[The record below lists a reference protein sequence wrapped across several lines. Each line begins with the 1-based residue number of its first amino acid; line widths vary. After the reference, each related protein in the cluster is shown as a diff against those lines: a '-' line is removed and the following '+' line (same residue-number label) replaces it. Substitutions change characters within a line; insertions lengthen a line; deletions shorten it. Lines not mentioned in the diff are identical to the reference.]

1 MSIDTERRVRDKDSA
16 QPAKPRDKDPRR
28 SLIMGAAALMLVVVG
43 YLIVLLIGGQALRNL
58 PGARIIGRI
67 GDKFGD
73 IQDRSPARVP
83 LPALQ
88 ATPGGAEPAASPV
101 VTRPSP
107 KASPSFIPAAPDAP
121 STVTFTLEYEN
132 TTGVRLTGIRL
143 TDKIPTGTSYRTGS
157 ATPDASFD
165 GATLV
170 WHIGTL
176 DPGQTGKV
184 TFQVQTNRNGRISNK
199 ATLFSNEAPPSEV
212 ESSATVS

>member
-1 MSIDTERRVRDKDSA
+1 MSVETEPRPRDRTPKKDSR
-16 QPAKPRDKDPRR
+16 KRDRDPRR
-28 SLIMGAAALMLVVVG
+28 SLLVVAAALLLVVIG

-58 PGARIIGRI
+58 PGAKIVGRI
-67 GDKFGD
+67 GDTFGGT
-73 IQDRSPARVP
+73 QDRTPARLP

-121 STVTFTLEYEN
+121 STVTFTLDFEN
-132 TTGVRLTGIRL
+132 TTGVRLTGVRL
-143 TDKIPTGTSYRTGS
+143 TDRIPTGTTFKPGS
-157 ATPDASFD
+157 ATPEASFD
-165 GATLV
+165 GTQLV
-170 WHIGTL
+170 WQIGTL
-176 DPGQTGKV
+176 NPGQSGRV

-199 ATLFSNEAPPSEV
+199 ATVFSNEAPPSEV